1 MAKFYQHMQPGDTLG
16 KITKL
21 KYIDD
26 ISDDELILYVFEDQT
41 KCDESYI
48 AEVNNMDAFKGQYV
62 MAELSS
68 PINKWSFKTYEFDL
82 NETKTVYDKD
92 GNPYEVPQPGIGLN
106 GEHISV
112 GIGEDGKSSSRT
124 IGNAGKR
131 TDATPPTFVK
141 NPKVEDKENYLLSLH
156 PELLNSGKANNT
168 SNTDNITFGKP
179 VNKDTNIK
187 VSNKEFVSDI
197 LSPVKNDDIITTNKI
212 KTSTPITTSVIE
224 TVKHASITINLDD
237 IHSNSEYDKINLISD
252 GKTTELSVD
261 EFISRLKNE
270 VVVKKETKVSPYD
283 DPNYTEDI
291 LITNMI
297 DKSKKKV
304 YTIGVDV
311 ELELPPKEV
320 YKTIKDVYPEGMS
333 EHFVTSISR
342 RVDNN
347 MLKEALAKGLTD
359 YYENSLSDNEK
370 HVTE

>member
-26 ISDDELILYVFEDQT
+26 ISDDELTLYVFEDQT

-48 AEVNNMDAFKGQYV
+48 AEVNNMDAFNGQFV
-62 MAELSS
+62 MSELSS
-68 PINKWSFKTYEFDL
+68 PLNKWDFKTYEFNL

-92 GNPYEVPQPGIGLN
+92 GNPYEVPQPGIGMN

-112 GIGEDGKSSSRT
+112 GINSEGKSTSRT
-124 IGNAGKR
+124 IGNEGKR

-156 PELLNSGKANNT
+156 PELLNGS
-168 SNTDNITFGKP
+168 KP
-179 VNKDTNIK
+179 VNKSADNVTFGTVVKKTEPTITA
-187 VSNKEFVSDI
+187 NKKEIVNEI
-197 LSPVKNDDIITTNKI
+197 TAPVEKQVITTGKI
-212 KTSTPITTSVIE
+212 QTDSPITTSVIE
-224 TVKHASITINLDD
+224 TVRHASITINLDN
-237 IHSNSEYDKINLISD
+237 INSNSEYDKINVISN
-252 GKTTELSVD
+252 GKTTELSI
-261 EFISRLKNE
+261 EQFISRLNNE
-270 VVVKKETKVSPYD
+270 VTVKTEKKVSPYE

-320 YKTIKDVYPEGMS
+320 YKTIKDVYPDGMS

-359 YYENSLSDNEK
+359 YYETSLSDNK
-370 HVTE
+370 NQSTE